1 MISSNTILGVARST
15 NIMKIIAFVNNKGG
29 VGKTTCS
36 KIMAEYL
43 SKVKKMS
50 VLGID
55 FDPQCN
61 FSHQYLRMEID
72 PVAPEGLIPP
82 LHPDYNPHEPDDSD
96 WDGRSSIAEIFY
108 GQGVVPYPTYI
119 ANLDIAPGH
128 AERLLA
134 AEAVRKSEVVE
145 KVHKQLANFLNS
157 DDVKAA
163 YEAVIIDTAPSK
175 GPLTISV
182 MKAAT
187 DIIIPSIME
196 EQPVQGIYG
205 MLQLWM
211 QESLIREKSRPLNLV
226 GILPNMFK
234 QTRLHKD
241 LLTSLQENSAINR
254 YILPVKLTQR
264 IVYAEVDAEEANP
277 RSIFDFPD
285 EHIAKKEAL
294 EAYHYITERIY
305 S

>member
-1 MISSNTILGVARST
+1 
-15 NIMKIIAFVNNKGG
+15 MKIIAFVNNKGG

-61 FSHQYLRMEID
+61 FSHQYLQMEID

-82 LHPDYNPHEPDDSD
+82 IHPDYNPDDQEDQD
-96 WDGRSSIAEIFY
+96 WEGRSSIAEIFY

-119 ANLDIAPGH
+119 ENLDIAPGH

-134 AEAVRKSEVVE
+134 AESVRKTEVVE
-145 KVHKQLANFLNS
+145 KVHKQLASFLNS
-157 DDVKAA
+157 EDVRAA
-163 YEAVIIDTAPSK
+163 YDAVIIDTAPSK

-187 DIIIPSIME
+187 DIVIPSVME

-241 LLTSLQENSAINR
+241 LLNSLQGNPAINR
-254 YILPVKLTQR
+254 YILPVRLNQR
-264 IVYAEVDAEEANP
+264 IVYAEVDSEEANP
-277 RSIFDFPD
+277 RSIFDFPED
-285 EHIAKKEAL
+285 HVAKKEAL
-294 EAYHYITERIY
+294 EAYQHIAERIY

>member
-1 MISSNTILGVARST
+1 ME
-15 NIMKIIAFVNNKGG
+15 IIAFVNNKGG

-36 KIMAEYL
+36 KLMAEYL
-43 SKVKKMS
+43 SKKKN
-50 VLGID
+50 LRTLCID

-61 FSHQYLRMEID
+61 FSHQYLHMEID
-72 PVAPEGLIPP
+72 PAAPEGLMPP
-82 LHPDYNPHEPDDSD
+82 MHPDYDPNDPDDQD

-108 GQGVVPYPTYI
+108 GQGVIPYPTYVK
-119 ANLDIAPGH
+119 NLDIAPGH
-128 AERLLA
+128 AEKLLT
-134 AEAVRKSEVVE
+134 AESVRRSEVVE
-145 KVHKQLANFLNS
+145 KVHKQLANFLS
-157 DDVKAA
+157 SPDVKEA
-163 YEAVIIDTAPSK
+163 YDVVVIDTAPSK

-187 DIIIPSIME
+187 HIIIPSVME

-211 QESLIREKSRPLNLV
+211 QESLARDKSRPLQLI

-241 LLTSLQENSAINR
+241 IYKSLQTNPALSK
-254 YILPVKLTQR
+254 YVLPVRFSQR
-264 IVYAEVDAEEANP
+264 IVFAEVDAADSNP

-285 EHIAKKEAL
+285 SHVATLEAQEVCSHIA
-294 EAYHYITERIY
+294 ERIY
-305 S
+305 A

>member
-1 MISSNTILGVARST
+1 ME
-15 NIMKIIAFVNNKGG
+15 IIAFVNNKGG

-36 KIMAEYL
+36 KLMAEYL
-43 SKVKKMS
+43 SKTKK
-50 VLGID
+50 LRTLCID

-61 FSHQYLRMEID
+61 FSHQYLDMEID
-72 PVAPEGLIPP
+72 PAAPEGLMPP
-82 LHPDYNPHEPDDSD
+82 IHPDYDPTDPNDSD

-108 GQGVVPYPTYI
+108 GQGVVPYPTYVE
-119 ANLDIAPGH
+119 NLDIAPGH
-128 AERLLA
+128 AEKLLT
-134 AEAVRKSEVVE
+134 AESVRRSEVVE

-157 DDVKAA
+157 ADVRAA
-163 YEAVIIDTAPSK
+163 YDAVVIDTAPSK

-187 DIIIPSIME
+187 HIIIPSVME

-211 QESLIREKSRPLNLV
+211 QESLTREKHRPLSLI

-241 LLTSLQENSAINR
+241 ILQSLQDNPAIGK
-254 YILPVKLTQR
+254 YVLPVKFSQR
-264 IVYAEVDAEEANP
+264 IVFAEVDAADSTP
-277 RSIFDFPD
+277 RSIFDFQ
-285 EHIAKKEAL
+285 EHHVAKNEAIEVCSQIA
-294 EAYHYITERIY
+294 ERIFA
-305 S
+305 

>member
-1 MISSNTILGVARST
+1 
-15 NIMKIIAFVNNKGG
+15 MKIIAFVNNKGG

-61 FSHQYLRMEID
+61 FSHQYLQMEID

-82 LHPDYNPHEPDDSD
+82 IHPDYNPEDEEDRE
-96 WDGRSSIAEIFY
+96 WEGRSSIAEIFY

-119 ANLDIAPGH
+119 ESLDIAPGH

-134 AEAVRKSEVVE
+134 AESVRKTEVVE
-145 KVHKQLANFLNS
+145 KVHKQLAGFLNS
-157 DDVKAA
+157 EDVRAA
-163 YEAVIIDTAPSK
+163 YDAVIIDTAPSK

-187 DIIIPSIME
+187 DIVIPAVME

-241 LLTSLQENSAINR
+241 LLNSLQGNPAINR
-254 YILPVKLTQR
+254 YILPVKLNQR

-277 RSIFDFPD
+277 RSIFDFPND
-285 EHIAKKEAL
+285 HIAKKEAL
-294 EAYHYITERIY
+294 EAYQQIAERIY